1 LFSSVQMQVERTH
14 LRTWPAFFM
23 LKSRLIRGR
32 KLRKLLLSLG
42 TFSLAA
48 ISAVLLAQGAPSLT
62 APDVIQFLSKT
73 IDWYRQSQFMQQIV
87 DEPADLTFIA
97 DQQRMAD
104 QSVRASFD
112 FARQSEQ
119 LISKP
124 AQTTPQ
130 NANSDYQRLTQAA
143 ANADQQT
150 QQVQDQLNTL
160 EGEREKTAP
169 RKRTQLDSQIATL
182 KSELELLHSRQ
193 DALRNLIQFV
203 SQSAVGAVGQADLK
217 SQIEDL
223 ARTLP
228 PQVSGPAN
236 SKEDEDTGQAA
247 AAKTPLV
254 NAQQPSGLWGL
265 AADWVRLS
273 HKQGRIQQEI
283 TLTDQLEQSSRA
295 LRTPLVSR
303 LKQLIQSGQQIT
315 QTNTGD
321 PGTLSQEKQNLDA
334 LTAQFKQVSGALLP
348 LSKQQIVLDLYK
360 RSLANWRD
368 AVRSESHEVLRGLL
382 IRLAILAIVIGI
394 IFGVGEVWRR
404 TIFRYVQDGRRRYQ
418 FLLLRRIALWIAV
431 AAVLVFT
438 FSSEVRSIATFAGLI
453 TAGVAVAM
461 QNVIVSIVAYFFLI
475 GKYGIRIGDRVH
487 VADVTGEVVD
497 IGLVRFHLME
507 LETSGAEWLPTGRV
521 VAFSNSIVFQSNAG
535 LFKQIPG
542 TSFLWHEVKFTFSA
556 DSDYHEV
563 RKRVT
568 EMVEN
573 VLHDYHDSLE
583 RQRLQM
589 ERSLNAVT
597 AAELKPKVRVHF
609 TAGGIEVVVR
619 YPVVFHQAV
628 EIDDRLMREI
638 YAAVDREPKLKLIGS
653 EIPSVKLAA

>member
-1 LFSSVQMQVERTH
+1 MQVERAH

-23 LKSRLIRGR
+23 LNSRLIRER
-32 KLRKLLLSLG
+32 KFGKRQLALSI
-42 TFSLAA
+42 FSLAA
-48 ISAVLLAQGAPSLT
+48 ISAVLFAQSNPSLN
-62 APDVIQFLSKT
+62 ASDVIQFLSKT
-73 IDWYRQSQFMQQIV
+73 IDWYRQSQLLQQIV

-104 QSVRASFD
+104 QSVRSGFD
-112 FARQSEQ
+112 FARQTEP

-124 AQTTPQ
+124 AQTNSQ
-130 NANSDYQRLTQAA
+130 NTDSTYQRLTQAA

-150 QQVQDQLNTL
+150 QQVQDQLTTL
-160 EGEREKTAP
+160 QGQREKAVSK
-169 RKRTQLDSQIATL
+169 KRAELDSQIAAL
-182 KSELELLHSRQ
+182 KSELALLQARQ

-203 SQSAVGAVGQADLK
+203 SQSAVGAAGQADLK

-228 PQVSGPAN
+228 PSVSEPAN
-236 SKEDEDTGQAA
+236 SKESEPEQVST
-247 AAKTPLV
+247 AKTPVV

-273 HKQGRIQQEI
+273 RKQSRIRQEMAS
-283 TLTDQLEQSSRA
+283 TDQLKQNSQA
-295 LRTPLVSR
+295 LRTPLVNS

-315 QTNTGD
+315 QTNTAD
-321 PGTLSQEKQNLDA
+321 PSALSQEKQNLDA
-334 LTAQFKQVSGALLP
+334 LTAQFKQVSSALLP
-348 LSKQQIVLDLYK
+348 LSKQQVVLDLYK
-360 RSLANWRD
+360 RSLGNWRD

-394 IFGVGEVWRR
+394 ILGVGEVWRR

-418 FLLLRRIALWIAV
+418 FLLLRRIVLWIAV
-431 AAVLVFT
+431 AVVLVVT
-438 FSSEVRSIATFAGLI
+438 FSTEVRSIATFAGLI
-453 TAGVAVAM
+453 TAGVAVAL

-475 GKYGIRIGDRVH
+475 GKYGIRVGDRVH

-573 VLHDYHDSLE
+573 VLRDYHDSLE

-619 YPVVFHQAV
+619 YPVPFHQAV
-628 EIDDRLMREI
+628 EINDRLIREI
-638 YAAVDREPKLKLIGS
+638 YSAVDREPKLKLIGS
-653 EIPSVKLAA
+653 EIPSVKLAT